1 VTPAQFN
8 IKGYQADAFVL
19 DIPLQKTNAA
29 GTRVPLTV
37 GEATSIRDTYTI
49 IRMQVRQSR
58 DEPVLISASKDD
70 GELYIDPDFMLP
82 DGTHQP
88 VFSLR
93 LPGSKLADL
102 VDAKYDIEFD
112 FPGSLG
118 PYTALA
124 GSFELGEEIT
134 HDTPTDT

>member
-1 VTPAQFN
+1 MPAQYN
-8 IKGYQADAFVL
+8 IKGYQSDALVL
-19 DIPLQKTNAA
+19 DIPLQKMNAA

-37 GEATSIRDTYTI
+37 GEASSIRDTYTT
-49 IRMQVRQSR
+49 IRMQVRQDRAS
-58 DEPVLISASKDD
+58 PVLVSASKADS
-70 GELYIDPDFMLP
+70 ELYIDPDFTLP

-93 LPGSKLADL
+93 IPGSKLANL

-112 FPGSLG
+112 FPDSLG

-124 GSFELGEEIT
+124 GSFELVEEIS
-134 HDTPTDT
+134 HDDVSDT

>member
-1 VTPAQFN
+1 MIPAQYN
-8 IKGYQADAFVL
+8 IKAYQADAFVL

-29 GTRVPLTV
+29 GARVPLTV
-37 GEATSIRDTYTI
+37 GEATSIRDTYTV
-49 IRMQVRQSR
+49 IRMQVRQDR
-58 DEPVLISASKDD
+58 DSPILVSASKADS
-70 GELYIDPDFMLP
+70 ELYIDPDFTLP

-93 LPGSKLADL
+93 IPGEKLVNL

-112 FPGSLG
+112 FPDSLG

-124 GSFELGEEIT
+124 GSFELVEEIT
-134 HDTPTDT
+134 HDQTIP